1 MVTTYFLNCIAG
13 NLFHSKTDPAIP
25 AQYYL
30 GLSTTAPFV
39 DGTNVT
45 EPTSGA
51 GYARVP
57 LSSLGEPENGAVS
70 NPYPITF
77 EESTGDWGVVTHFV
91 IYDQESDGNLLMYDA
106 LNDPKTVEAA
116 SIMTFRA
123 NSLALSVMN
132 AE

>member
-13 NLFHSKTDPAIP
+13 NLFHTKTAPSIP

-45 EPTSGA
+45 EPSSGA

-57 LSSLGEPENGAVS
+57 VTSLSEPADGTIS

-77 EESTGDWGVVTHFV
+77 EESTGNWGVVTHFV
-91 IYDQESDGNLLMYDA
+91 IYDQESGGNLLMYDA
-106 LNDPKTVEAA
+106 LNTPKTVEAA

-123 NSLALSVMN
+123 NSLSLSVTN
-132 AE
+132 AG